1 MTYIPFVYFH
11 TFNMVNPMKSFIF
24 PDDIPIFYLCS
35 NWNAQKSPMFPGVFC
50 WNSIFHL
57 FRLPGTAS
65 SWPWPQRMPTWPPP
79 TPWPWP
85 ERRKQFRCGRSIAK
99 SPKKK
104 NIGNPWKSI
113 QIYGDP
119 HVIPLYFYIFPDMSS
134 SLLVAIGQVDPK
146 GERTLGVLTK
156 TVGIPAALSTRESGF
171 RLWWN
176 TLLILYTNQH
186 TLV

>member
-1 MTYIPFVYFH
+1 MFQLKCTEIPHVSRCFLVKLHFSSVSASR
-11 TFNMVNPMKSFIF
+11 NCLILAVAAA
-24 PDDIPIFYLCS
+24 
-35 NWNAQKSPMFPGVFC
+35 NAD
-50 WNSIFHL
+50 L
-57 FRLPGTAS
+57 ATADS
-65 SWPWPQRMPTWPPP
+65 LALAREAETVSMW
-79 TPWPWP
+79 
-85 ERRKQFRCGRSIAK
+85 KIHSK
-99 SPKKK
+99 VPKKK

-171 RLWWN
+171 RLW
-176 TLLILYTNQH
+176 
-186 TLV
+186 